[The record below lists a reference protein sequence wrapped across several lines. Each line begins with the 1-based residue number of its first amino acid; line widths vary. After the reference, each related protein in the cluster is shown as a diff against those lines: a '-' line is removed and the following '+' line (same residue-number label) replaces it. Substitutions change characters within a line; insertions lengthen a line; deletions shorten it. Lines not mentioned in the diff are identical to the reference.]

1 MFVIFSN
8 FIPGAHGAGEAV
20 EVVGVVLGP
29 PHDVGR
35 EDARAAATAFR
46 PKRPEDSEWTN
57 QESDWNHESLFGL
70 F

>member
-29 PHDVGR
+29 PHNVGR
-35 EDARAAATAFR
+35 EDARAAAAAWTFTFRNDLCRRRCREKTAQR
-46 PKRPEDSEWTN
+46 R
-57 QESDWNHESLFGL
+57 
-70 F
+70 